1 MCLIVCGCIIM
12 LITPNYDVTELAVI
26 EAEAFAHLSDIFFS
40 FTQVNIF
47 PKFDLYEIF
56 CFD

>member
-1 MCLIVCGCIIM
+1 M